1 MQMMRNS
8 KDIVMRL
15 CNILYMMILFLSV
28 SFLVSAEQGK
38 RVAVIIEVSDTIGP
52 ATSDYIQRG
61 LEKAADKGATV
72 VILRLDT
79 PGGLDTAMRE
89 INRAIIASPIP
100 VVLYVAPS
108 GARAASAGTYM
119 LYASHIAAMS
129 PATTL
134 GAATPVQ
141 IGGVPDLKPPT
152 FPDKESPDKESK
164 DDDAVGDEDEDQ
176 SKEKEEAKEKPAPV
190 TGDAMTKK
198 IVNDAVA
205 YIRSMAEMR
214 GRNADWAEQA
224 VREAAS
230 LTSEQALLQDVI
242 DIVATDTTDLLAKV
256 DGWQVNINGQDVTLD
271 TSGLEIETIEPDWRN
286 ELLSVI
292 TNPNIAYILM
302 LLGIYGLFFE
312 LANPGFVL
320 PGVVGGIC
328 LLLALY
334 ALQVLPVN
342 YAGLALMM
350 LGIVFMIAEIFAPSF
365 GALGFGGIIAFVIG
379 SVILFDTEGSEIQ
392 VAIPII
398 VAVTVIS
405 STFFLIVLRMIFAAH
420 KKPVVSGVDEMLG
433 SIGQV
438 MEDFEESGRIHIHGE
453 TWQVQSKSP
462 LRRGDQVKVIAIDGL
477 ILNVE
482 PLNLKTSVDR
492 P

>member
-8 KDIVMRL
+8 KKIELPLFKFLYVV
-15 CNILYMMILFLSV
+15 ILVLAV
-28 SFLVSAEQGK
+28 SLLVSAEQGK
-38 RVAVIIEVSDTIGP
+38 RIAVVLEVSDAIGP
-52 ATSDYIQRG
+52 ATSDYVQRG
-61 LEKAADKGATV
+61 LRKAADKGAVV
-72 VILRLDT
+72 VIFRLDT
-79 PGGLDTAMRE
+79 PGGLDIAMRD
-89 INRAIIASPIP
+89 INRAIIASPVP
-100 VVLYVAPS
+100 VVVYVSPS

-129 PATTL
+129 PATSL

-141 IGGVPDLKPPT
+141 IGGIPDFKPPML
-152 FPDKESPDKESK
+152 PKQDKE
-164 DDDAVGDEDEDQ
+164 DDATRDETTDDEED
-176 SKEKEEAKEKPAPV
+176 KAEEPAEKKPAPV

-230 LTSEQALLQDVI
+230 LSSEQALQQNVI
-242 DIVATDTTDLLAKV
+242 EIIATDTNDLLTKIN
-256 DGWQVNINGQDVTLD
+256 GWTVNINGQDVILE
-271 TSGLEIETIEPDWRN
+271 TSDLAIETIVPDWRN

-312 LANPGFVL
+312 LTNPGFVL
-320 PGVVGGIC
+320 PGVIGGIS

-342 YAGLALMM
+342 YAGLALMI
-350 LGIVFMIAEIFAPSF
+350 LGVIFMVAELFAPSF
-365 GALGFGGIIAFVIG
+365 GALGIGGIISFVVG
-379 SVILFDTEGSEIQ
+379 SVILFDTEGSGIK

-398 VAVTVIS
+398 AAVSIVS
-405 STFFLIVLRMIFAAH
+405 SIFFLITLRMVYAAH
-420 KKPVVSGVDEMLG
+420 HKPIVSGVDEMLG

-438 MEDFEESGRIHIHGE
+438 TEDFEGSGHIHIHGE
-453 TWQVQSKSP
+453 AWQVKSKLP
-462 LRRGDQVKVIAIDGL
+462 FKRGDQVRVTSIDGL
-477 ILNVE
+477 ILSVE
-482 PLNLKTSVDR
+482 PTKEGTT
-492 P
+492 

>member
-1 MQMMRNS
+1 MRNI
-8 KDIVMRL
+8 KETYL
-15 CNILYMMILFLSV
+15 PLFNTLYIMILALSV
-28 SFLVSAEQGK
+28 SLLVSAEQGK
-38 RVAVIIEVSDTIGP
+38 RIAIILQVSDAIGP
-52 ATSDYIQRG
+52 ATSDYILRG
-61 LEKAADKGATV
+61 LKKAADKGAAV

-79 PGGLDTAMRE
+79 PGGLDAAMRD
-89 INRAIIASPIP
+89 INRGIIASPVP
-100 VVLYVAPS
+100 VIVYVAPS

-129 PATTL
+129 PATSL

-152 FPDKESPDKESK
+152 LPET
-164 DDDAVGDEDEDQ
+164 EDEDNETEDDEGEDQ
-176 SKEKEEAKEKPAPV
+176 NKEKEDAKKKPIPA

-230 LTSEQALLQDVI
+230 LSSEKALQQDVI

-256 DGWQVNINGQDVTLD
+256 DGWLVNINGQDVILE
-271 TSGLEIETIEPDWRN
+271 TSGLETETIEPDWRN

-292 TNPNIAYILM
+292 TNPNVAYILM

-312 LANPGFVL
+312 LANPGYVL
-320 PGVVGGIC
+320 PGVIGGIS

-334 ALQVLPVN
+334 AMQVLPVN
-342 YAGLALMM
+342 YAGLALII
-350 LGIVFMIAEIFAPSF
+350 LGIIFMIAELFAPSF
-365 GALGFGGIIAFVIG
+365 GALGIGGIIAFVVG

-398 VAVTVIS
+398 VAVTVVS
-405 STFFLIVLRMIFAAH
+405 SAFFLIALRMLFAAH
-420 KKPVVSGVDEMLG
+420 KKPVVSGADEILG
-433 SIGQV
+433 SIGRV
-438 MEDFEESGRIHIHGE
+438 LEDFEKSGRIHIHGE

-462 LRRGDQVKVIAIDGL
+462 LKSGDQVRVTAIDGL
-477 ILNVE
+477 ILSIE
-482 PLNLKTSVDR
+482 PIKEGN
-492 P
+492 